1 MREQERRRRSPDTAA
16 KVKGKGKKKAEDGDG
31 EDGEEEEE
39 EVKEEA
45 EPVLKSEG
53 SSSPTPPPA
62 KRPRKGK
69 SAVKLPTIPTKSKAP
84 GWRAAPPAIGASK
97 SKRTRARSRATIS
110 ILPPPTEP
118 VLHQEPTIDP
128 QLEEYD
134 AVVQAGYPIME
145 MQHDDYSLP
154 ITVIDPMQAVSGW
167 EPDPDLDALARAYIQ
182 DHE

>member
-16 KVKGKGKKKAEDGDG
+16 KIKGKSKKKAAED
-31 EDGEEEEE
+31 DGEEEEE
-39 EVKEEA
+39 DEEA
-45 EPVLKSEG
+45 EPVLQSDG
-53 SSSPTPPPA
+53 GSSPTPPPA

-69 SAVKLPTIPTKSKAP
+69 SAVKLPTIPTRSKAP
-84 GWRAAPPAIGASK
+84 GWGAAAPAIGTSK
-97 SKRTRARSRATIS
+97 SKRTRTRSRATIN
-110 ILPPPTEP
+110 ILPPPAEP
-118 VLHQEPTIDP
+118 VLHQEPAIDP

>member
-1 MREQERRRRSPDTAA
+1 MREQERRRRSPDPGA
-16 KVKGKGKKKAEDGDG
+16 KIKGKSKKKALDDGG
-31 EDGEEEEE
+31 EDGEEGEEE
-39 EVKEEA
+39 G
-45 EPVLKSEG
+45 EPVLRSDG
-53 SSSPTPPPA
+53 GSSPTPPPA

-69 SAVKLPTIPTKSKAP
+69 GAAKLPTTPTRSKAP
-84 GWRAAPPAIGASK
+84 EWKAAAPAIGASK
-97 SKRTRARSRATIS
+97 SKRTRARSRATINV
-110 ILPPPTEP
+110 LPPPEEP
-118 VLHQEPTIDP
+118 VFHQEPTIDP

-134 AVVQAGYPIME
+134 AVTQAGYHRIG